1 MALFGA
7 DKLKLVGS
15 INKKQKKSLAKPD
28 SLIQKTKTQHI

>member
-15 INKKQKKSLAKPD
+15 INKKQKKEPGKARLSY
-28 SLIQKTKTQHI
+28 TEN